1 MTSGPLTKKE
11 EYDFRQLLTQMQE
24 LSKAD
29 KPSKRVVR
37 QSTYQYEGHD
47 VTSWKCTEYLYK
59 KDPCPL
65 PTKARGLFTGI
76 QDGEKAIIARGYDKF
91 FNIDEVVQT
100 KWSWIEENTHG
111 PYELTVKENG
121 CLILAASLDGG
132 KTLLVT
138 SKHAVNVP
146 HAETGMKWM
155 QQHLN
160 EAGKTSEELAAFLH
174 ENNATAVF
182 ELCDDS
188 FEEHILEYPE
198 RMRGLYLHGINRNA
212 VELDTWPSADVTKVA
227 ERFGFRITESF
238 NFDSAD
244 EGRAFADKVRN
255 DHMLDG
261 RAIEG
266 FVVRCQLNG
275 SDKPFMFKIK
285 YDEPYLMFREWRE
298 MTKRIINDKPY
309 RTTYPLSKR
318 YAAWVKEQINNNP
331 SDFVE
336 YNNNKG
342 IIAARKRF
350 LDYHKSHGG
359 NESEVYDQGSTGTK
373 ILLLPIATICC
384 GKTTIA
390 LALSKLFGFGHV
402 QNDDMPINNRRKRFH
417 TAILNQFDNHNFVF
431 ADRNNHF
438 LEQRQTLTTA
448 IRKELVNCRIV
459 CIYWSHEGISKKDI
473 FKMATDRM
481 AGRGENHQTLTPE
494 LAPNFAEIIRGFQ
507 KDFQPLDLESSSD
520 SLIEDVIELNPME
533 DAKVNLQEV
542 VDKLCD
548 MFPDMLKRPSDA
560 EVAEALESAFAYT
573 PSMRQSLGGIS
584 WKKPAFFGLVPVDAD
599 IKQWLAQLLDSS
611 SGDDWDICKE
621 MLATG
626 HHGRPPHITLVHNAA
641 TKGDFRAKT
650 LYKNYL
656 KLPFS
661 NSISDRITAKCQA
674 DYLVCNSSSMALRIK
689 SMIVKDDKLFH
700 PSVVRRNAALDE
712 GEASLITFN
721 AIPHIT
727 LSMGKGVKAYQSN
740 EMLLSVFGPE
750 NADSPLDCPD
760 GWAVIPVS
768 LDFNA
773 TFARFNN

>member
-1 MTSGPLTKKE
+1 
-11 EYDFRQLLTQMQE
+11 
-24 LSKAD
+24 
-29 KPSKRVVR
+29 
-37 QSTYQYEGHD
+37 
-47 VTSWKCTEYLYK
+47 
-59 KDPCPL
+59 
-65 PTKARGLFTGI
+65 
-76 QDGEKAIIARGYDKF
+76 F
-91 FNIDEVVQT
+91 FNVNEVSQT
-100 KWSWIEENTHG
+100 KWPWIEENTHG

-160 EAGKTSEELAAFLH
+160 EANKTPEELAAFLH

-227 ERFGFRITESF
+227 ERFGFRITEF
-238 NFDSAD
+238 FTFDSVD
-244 EGRAFADKVRN
+244 EGRTFADKVRN

-298 MTKRIINDKPY
+298 MTKRIIGDKPY
-309 RTTYPLSKR
+309 RATYPLSKR
-318 YAAWVKEQINNNP
+318 YATWVKGQVRDNP
-331 SDFVE
+331 EDFVD
-336 YNNNKG
+336 YNKNKG

-350 LDYHKSHGG
+350 LEYYKSHGG
-359 NESEVYDQGSTGTK
+359 NEAEVYQQGSAGTK
-373 ILLLPIATICC
+373 VLLLPIATICC

-402 QNDDMPINNRRKRFH
+402 QNDDMPKNNRRNRFH
-417 TAILNQFDNHNFVF
+417 TAILNQFDDHSFVF

-448 IRKELVNCRIV
+448 IRKELVNCRVV
-459 CIYWSHEGISKKDI
+459 CIYWSHEGIPKKDI

-494 LAPNFAEIIRGFQ
+494 LAPNFAQIIRDFQ
-507 KDFQPLDLESSSD
+507 KDFQPLDLESSDD
-520 SLIEDVIELNPME
+520 SLIEDVIELNPMD
-533 DAKVNLQEV
+533 DAKVNLQKV

-548 MFPDMLKRPSDA
+548 MFPDMLRRPSDA
-560 EVAEALESAFAYT
+560 EVSEALESASAYV
-573 PSMRQSLGGIS
+573 PSVRQSLGGIS
-584 WKKPAFFGLVPVDAD
+584 WQKPAFFGLIPVGVD
-599 IKQWLAQLLDSS
+599 IKQWLAQLLDTN
-611 SGDDWDICKE
+611 SGEDWDICKE
-621 MLATG
+621 MLAIG
-626 HHGRPPHITLVHNAA
+626 HHDRPPHITLVHTAS
-641 TKGDFRAKT
+641 TKGDSRAKMI
-650 LYKNYL
+650 YKSYM
-656 KLPFS
+656 KLPNS
-661 NSISDRITAKCQA
+661 NAISDRITARCQA
-674 DYLVCNSSSMALRIK
+674 DYIVCNGSSMALRIK
-689 SMIVKDDKLFH
+689 SMIVKDNKLFP
-700 PSVVRRNAALDE
+700 PSVVRRSATLDD
-712 GEASLITFN
+712 GEASLVSFN
-721 AIPHIT
+721 AVPHIT
-727 LSMGKGVKAYQSN
+727 LSIGKGIK
-740 EMLLSVFGPE
+740 
-750 NADSPLDCPD
+750 
-760 GWAVIPVS
+760 
-768 LDFNA
+768 
-773 TFARFNN
+773 